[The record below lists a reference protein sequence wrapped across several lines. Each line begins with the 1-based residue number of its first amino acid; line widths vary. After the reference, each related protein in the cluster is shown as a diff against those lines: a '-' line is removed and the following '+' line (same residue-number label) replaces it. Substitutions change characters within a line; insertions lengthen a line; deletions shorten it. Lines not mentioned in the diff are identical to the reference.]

1 MSSYYPIGT
10 IVRLTIDE
18 QRLFMIAGYLPRQGD
33 GETRDY
39 FGVPFPL
46 GLMKE
51 NQYILF
57 DHKCITEVIHPG
69 YCDDECRKLLDGF
82 DQFVENINKAA
93 SEN

>member
-1 MSSYYPIGT
+1 MNAYHPIGT
-10 IVRLTIDE
+10 IVRLTIDKDMF
-18 QRLFMIAGYLPRQGD
+18 FMIAGYLPRQGD

-69 YCDDECRKLLDGF
+69 YCDDECRTLLDGF